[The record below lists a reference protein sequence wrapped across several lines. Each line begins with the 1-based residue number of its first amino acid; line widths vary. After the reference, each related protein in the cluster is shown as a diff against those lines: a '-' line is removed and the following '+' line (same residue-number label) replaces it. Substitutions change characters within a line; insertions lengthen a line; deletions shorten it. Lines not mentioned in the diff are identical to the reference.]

1 MNINYF
7 RMKILETA
15 QKAKEITEG
24 RAPLRPV
31 YPKGTYEHREHSSG
45 SPKYLLLLV
54 REGHAR
60 FVRAT
65 FRIRGKKVRHR
76 LQYATR

>member
-1 MNINYF
+1 
-7 RMKILETA
+7 
-15 QKAKEITEG
+15 
-24 RAPLRPV
+24 
-31 YPKGTYEHREHSSG
+31 
-45 SPKYLLLLV
+45 V